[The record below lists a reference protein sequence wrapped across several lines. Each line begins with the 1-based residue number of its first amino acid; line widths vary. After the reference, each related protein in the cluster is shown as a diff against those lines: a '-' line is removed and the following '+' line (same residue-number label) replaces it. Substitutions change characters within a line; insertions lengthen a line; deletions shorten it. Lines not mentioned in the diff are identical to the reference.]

1 MKKQHLHR
9 FLSYLLAALLAAIML
24 WYHHIYVNWNPSL
37 FPVAVALSVLVFLA
51 LAITVIWPGDGRP
64 LKKCLLIF
72 GWFAAFVGVQQGVG
86 YLINNHLDKEN
97 VLAMRTVLLLL
108 AVLVIALLI
117 KPFRALDRKGKI
129 LTSGAALLLILTTA
143 AATLWIELQPR
154 PSGQALDMSKFE
166 LTWSDE
172 FDGDSLDRTKWD
184 GSYMDENGLKQ
195 WTEEGYAALGTEDIR
210 DGMLHI
216 TVTWLEEGMNG
227 GPAGWYGLGI
237 DTRNT
242 FRQKFGYFE
251 MRCKLPKGQ
260 GMCAAFWMMPDAFG
274 DTPEDGRTG
283 AEIDIFENPYYWNTW
298 PRRNSVSSAIHY
310 GGYDG
315 GLQSQGVARSYVHR
329 PYDTFH
335 TYGVE
340 WNENEYIF
348 YIDGVE
354 TGRSSFGGVCQNELW
369 LLLSVGGGYSGWD
382 GDIRKN
388 KPGVITDWAVD
399 YVRAYQ
405 YKELL

>member
-1 MKKQHLHR
+1 LAV
-9 FLSYLLAALLAAIML
+9 LLTGIML
-24 WYHHIYVNWNPSL
+24 WYHHIYVNWERNESL
-37 FPVAVALSVLVFLA
+37 FPFAVTLSVLMFLA
-51 LAITVIWPGDGRP
+51 LAVSVIWPGEAKP

-72 GWFAAFVGVQQGVG
+72 AWFAAFVGVQQGVA
-86 YLINNHLDKEN
+86 YLLHN
-97 VLAMRTVLLLL
+97 VADWEDVLTMRTVLPLL
-108 AVLVIALLI
+108 AVLIVLLLFKPWLALE
-117 KPFRALDRKGKI
+117 RKKKI
-129 LTSGAALLLILTTA
+129 MAGITAFLLVLTSASAM
-143 AATLWIELQPR
+143 LWIEAPPR
-154 PSGQALDMSKFE
+154 PSGQLLDMSKFE

-184 GSYMDENGLKQ
+184 GSYMDENGLFN
-195 WTEEGYAALGTEDIR
+195 WGRCYHALGMEDIR
-210 DGMLHI
+210 DGKLHV

-251 MRCKLPKGQ
+251 ARVKLPKGN
-260 GMCAAFWMMPDAFG
+260 GTMTAFWMMPDAFG

-283 AEIDIFENPYYWNTW
+283 AEIDIYESPYYWNTW

-315 GLQSQGVARSYVHR
+315 GLQSQGVARNYVRR

-335 TYGVE
+335 TYGFE

-354 TGRSSFGGVCQNELW
+354 TGRTSFGGVCQNELW
-369 LLLSVGGGYSGWD
+369 LLLSVGGGWGGWE

-388 KPGVITDWAVD
+388 KPGAITDWAVD